1 MKKSWTLLL
10 PFLIMP
16 VFLPVYILLDGAVL
30 VDIFGCGCVP
40 DTQTNLL
47 GIPFNANDL
56 RLTVFSLLTLGMGIL
71 SILLSKKIK
80 HSVIRMLYCTAA
92 VLINLILTVWVC
104 RTFLWA

>member
-1 MKKSWTLLL
+1 MKKNWTLLL
-10 PFLIMP
+10 PFFMMP

-56 RLTVFSLLTLGMGIL
+56 RLTVFSLFTVGMGIL
-71 SILLSKKIK
+71 SILLSKRMKNP
-80 HSVIRMLYCTAA
+80 VIRMLYCTAA
-92 VLINLILTVWVC
+92 ILLNFILAVWVC
-104 RTFLWA
+104 KTFLWA